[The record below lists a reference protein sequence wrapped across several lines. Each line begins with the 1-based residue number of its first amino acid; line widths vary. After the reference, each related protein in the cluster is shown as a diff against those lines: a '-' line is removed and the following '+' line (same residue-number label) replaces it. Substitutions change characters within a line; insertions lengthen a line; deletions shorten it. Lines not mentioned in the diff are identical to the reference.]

1 MMSVT
6 YKPFMLSVIV
16 LNVVM
21 LSVVLRGVVVLC
33 FELFLKTIN
42 SGSEGLN
49 AVLKVVKDRILKQE
63 TGKLKSLKLS
73 KYLYWHSL
81 QVKGGS
87 SINAVV
93 E

>member
-1 MMSVT
+1 MQSIV
-6 YKPFMLSVIV
+6 ML
-16 LNVVM
+16 NAVM

-73 KYLYWHSL
+73 KTNTWVFTRGRSL
-81 QVKGGS
+81 KNVLR
-87 SINAVV
+87 
-93 E
+93 